1 FKPLP
6 LKKKKTEKQKLAF
19 KTTFCEKKKSKNT
32 LLQHKDTSLFLK
44 VQYDKNAKSQTKLTL
59 QYDKSLES

>member
-1 FKPLP
+1 MKR
-6 LKKKKTEKQKLAF
+6 
-19 KTTFCEKKKSKNT
+19 KKSKNT